1 MFLNNVTT
9 DLTVGNIL
17 AFAQLAIGMDPESD
31 VKFSTMPYTGVMY
44 DRASLVL
51 PVEKELLEILNS
63 GMNPYVDQIQSSDL
77 QLMYKKSGGGYGV
90 TTGTLLDSSMAYAG
104 SSSSSS
110 GTQTTQETEE
120 PETEQPGETDA
131 GTETPGTTPPEG
143 TETGT
148 GEPGST
154 GSETGEP
161 ARKGRRERLPIRMTP
176 GLCSLK
182 GPARGRE
189 LEPPSRSRTLAAG
202 TGVRHSPNP
211 PSRHRGGERWQRS
224 APGVAVA

>member
-1 MFLNNVTT
+1 M
-9 DLTVGNIL
+9 
-17 AFAQLAIGMDPESD
+17 
-31 VKFSTMPYTGVMY
+31 
-44 DRASLVL
+44 L

-77 QLMYKKSGGGYGV
+77 QLMYKKERRGIQ
-90 TTGTLLDSSMAYAG
+90 G
-104 SSSSSS
+104 SPPAPCWTPAWLTPGPPAPPR
-110 GTQTTQETEE
+110 GTQTTQETEK

-161 ARKGRRERLPIRMTP
+161 GTQGPEGDSPIRMTP

-182 GPARGRE
+182 GPARGGSWSLPAGAGPWRRE
-189 LEPPSRSRTLAAG
+189 RGCVTVRTLPA
-202 TGVRHSPNP
+202 
-211 PSRHRGGERWQRS
+211 RHRGGERRQRS
-224 APGVAVA
+224 APGWLLPDVA